1 MEHFETKNLKGF
13 GVAHLPLGIIA
24 SGTILHYLDVTHHTQ
39 IDHIVA
45 IKRIEED
52 RFVRIDRFTARSL
65 ELISTMNED
74 GKSLLNIMDKTISPM
89 GSRMMRRWLMF
100 PLKDMLPIQKRH
112 DVVENFFRE
121 TELRTLVQSHIAQVG
136 DLERIISKAAV
147 RRISPREV
155 AAIKTALT
163 AIEPLRDAFL
173 ASSNKSLPIDKRP
186 H

>member
-1 MEHFETKNLKGF
+1 
-13 GVAHLPLGIIA
+13 
-24 SGTILHYLDVTHHTQ
+24 
-39 IDHIVA
+39 
-45 IKRIEED
+45 
-52 RFVRIDRFTARSL
+52 
-65 ELISTMNED
+65 
-74 GKSLLNIMDKTISPM
+74 
-89 GSRMMRRWLMF
+89 MF
-100 PLKDMLPIQKRH
+100 PVKDMLPIQKRH

-173 ASSNKSLPIDKRP
+173 ASSNKSLQEMGEKLNPCPLIRDRIEKELMP
-186 H
+186 DPPALANKGGFINNGVNSELDDLGDLFSMYTDMVEGML